1 MAGSRNVMLVED
13 EVALRQLYRAALV
26 EAGHTV
32 MEAESADELYVKL
45 LNFHPQ
51 YIFLDVMLPG
61 VSGLEILKDLRNNPA
76 RGCMDS
82 KIVILTNLGQRSVAD
97 GAMEEG
103 ADGFI
108 IKADILPKEIPKVID
123 SLEEDE
129 DTGAVN
135 S

>member
-32 MEAESADELYVKL
+32 VEAENVDELYSKL
-45 LNFHPQ
+45 VNFHPQ
-51 YIFLDVMLPG
+51 YVFLDVMLPG
-61 VSGLEILKDLRNNPA
+61 VSGLEILRELRSNPA
-76 RGCMDS
+76 RGCMDA

-97 GAMEEG
+97 SAMEGG

-129 DTGAVN
+129 EG
-135 S
+135 